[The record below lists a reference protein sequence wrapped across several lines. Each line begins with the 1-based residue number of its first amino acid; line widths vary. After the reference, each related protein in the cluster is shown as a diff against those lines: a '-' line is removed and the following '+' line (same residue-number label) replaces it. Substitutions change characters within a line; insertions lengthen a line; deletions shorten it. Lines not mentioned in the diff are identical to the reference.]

1 MKDIKE
7 TLSQFTDTPPEP
19 VVYCCVTTSMVSGCW
34 GLFEFRLGARGYL
47 YFEPDEAEDK
57 EALPIY
63 GAWEPV
69 DDLAA
74 RRACILRVYEREW
87 FNLPLPPALG
97 EWATAE
103 PGLLQEA
110 ILRVLD
116 ADPEAW
122 DMLFERLEYAPEP
135 REAATQ
141 TIEEVAKL
149 SASPTERV
157 RQVLYLV
164 GARDHQFQE
173 RLRTGAS
180 RDTDRHIVIAL
191 LVHCIGKDPW
201 LPAIGKK

>member
-1 MKDIKE
+1 M
-7 TLSQFTDTPPEP
+7 
-19 VVYCCVTTSMVSGCW
+19 M
-34 GLFEFRLGARGYL
+34 
-47 YFEPDEAEDK
+47 
-57 EALPIY
+57 
-63 GAWEPV
+63 
-69 DDLAA
+69 
-74 RRACILRVYEREW
+74 
-87 FNLPLPPALG
+87 G
-97 EWATAE
+97 EWATGE

-141 TIEEVAKL
+141 TVEEVAKL

-164 GARDHQFQE
+164 GARGHQFQE

-180 RDTDRHIVIAL
+180 RDKDRHIVIAL
-191 LVHCIGKDPW
+191 LVHCIAKDPFQC
-201 LPAIGKK
+201 LPAIGKR